1 MDIVPAYSGLI
12 YVDKETHE
20 ITRITLEPVNM
31 PASFPVKQAETIL
44 DYGYQEI
51 SDRKFLLPL
60 SATMSM
66 AADDYM
72 TKNVT
77 EFRMYR
83 KYSADSDIKF
93 DADPIAPLP
102 EDKDPKV
109 IKKQ

>member
-1 MDIVPAYSGLI
+1 M
-12 YVDKETHE
+12 DKETRE

-31 PASFPVKQAETIL
+31 PASFPVKHAETIL

-93 DADPIAPLP
+93 DAEPIDPLP